1 MSLIIED
8 GTGVAGADS
17 FVTVAEGEAFEVAYF
32 GQSLAGSPQAK
43 EAAWRRAFVVM
54 SGLPWKNGLFPTF
67 CGTIPDAVKNAQH
80 VIARVEFQS
89 PGSLSPV
96 FDKSKAK
103 TLIKVGEIAWQ
114 AKAGPNT
121 VEAARPLVTMAQDFL
136 NAARGECW
144 EGGLLET
151 SKGVTSWLLR
161 A

>member
-1 MSLIIED
+1 MTLTIED

-17 FVTVAEGEAFEVAYF
+17 FVTVAECEAFAAAYF
-32 GQSLAGSPQAK
+32 GHSLTGSPADK
-43 EAAWRRAFVVM
+43 EAALRRAFVVM
-54 SGLPWKNGLFPTF
+54 SGLPWKSGVWPTF

-103 TLIKVGEIAWQ
+103 TLTQVGSIQWTPKGGA
-114 AKAGPNT
+114 NT
-121 VEAARPLVTMAQDFL
+121 FEAARPIVAMAMDFL

-144 EGGLLET
+144 EGGLLEK
-151 SKGVTSWLLR
+151 SGGVQWLLR
-161 A
+161 G